1 MLSEKGKYVTFQ
13 SLLELD
19 FRVENGCSI
28 SMALISNAITIYA
41 FTIVQSYKNFKKFS
55 K

>member
-28 SMALISNAITIYA
+28 SMALISNAITICIYNSLELQR
-41 FTIVQSYKNFKKFS
+41 F
-55 K
+55 